1 MPARKSTRRTPDA
14 QAARLAELKRPW
26 RTFLREKRLNASKAR
41 ETVVDSFLAS
51 AQGGTEHVDL
61 PTLLERARRQNPRLG
76 LATVYRAMKLMEE
89 AGLAEARHFGAGAAV
104 YEVAVGREHHDH
116 LICQGCGAIQ
126 EFHSEEIERLQEEV
140 AASHGFVLLH
150 HRHELYGYC
159 ASCRKGKA
167 VAR

>member
-1 MPARKSTRRTPDA
+1 MPRKSTRQPHDA
-14 QAARLAELKRPW
+14 KAARLAELKGPW

-51 AQGGTEHVDL
+51 SEHVDL

-116 LICQGCGAIQ
+116 LICQGCGQIQ
-126 EFHSEEIERLQEEV
+126 EFHSDEIERLQEEV
-140 AASHGFVLLH
+140 ARSHGFAILQ

-159 ASCRKGKA
+159 ASCRKGGT
-167 VAR
+167 VSR